1 METASDTGPGAPAGH
16 DTRER
21 IMQAAEAVL
30 RRHGPA
36 KTNVV
41 DVARALGMSHAN
53 VYRHFASK
61 AELMDAL
68 VARWLAR
75 DSAVLERIARSD
87 APADERVTEW
97 MLAFIKAKQK
107 KVLEDPEMFA
117 AYRAA
122 AEMRREVANAHM
134 NASRAM
140 FVQIIR
146 EGIESGVFSDMDP
159 EQASEDLFTAMTR
172 FYHPHFL
179 RNAGESPPPESEARR
194 VLALVIAGLKPQS

>member
-1 METASDTGPGAPAGH
+1 MPGAAQPAAPKQ

-21 IMQAAEAVL
+21 IMEAAQAVL

-41 DVARALGMSHAN
+41 DVARTLGMSHAN

-75 DSAVLERIARSD
+75 DTALLERIAKSD
-87 APADERVTEW
+87 APADERVIEW
-97 MLAFIKAKQK
+97 MMAFIAAKQK
-107 KVLEDPEMFA
+107 KVLDDPEMFE

-122 AEMRREVANAHM
+122 AEMRREVADAHM
-134 NASRAM
+134 QASRGM
-140 FVQIIR
+140 LVQIVR
-146 EGIESGVFSDMDP
+146 EGMAAGVFRPADP
-159 EQASEDLFTAMTR
+159 EQATDDLFTAMTR

-179 RNAGESPPPESEARR
+179 RGAGGAPPPETEARR
-194 VLALVIAGLKPQS
+194 VLRLVVAGLESAE